1 MTAESAGDAAASASA
16 SRKWA
21 TEEDWDKH
29 RESITHMY
37 SNENR
42 TLPKLMEFMEQE
54 HNFRA
59 TPKMY
64 KSRFKRWGLWKYN
77 KVADVAEII
86 RHQKEGKLAELPEPL
101 AVRSKTLDIQKA
113 EKYVKRRMRHHHARF
128 PWANFRYLRAPDE
141 LENEEHTYR
150 VVLDYIDS
158 SFLRNMWTERSMS
171 PSSPSGS
178 ETTGEAGS
186 DGGSRLVLKA
196 SVHETRSQ
204 VQDLSARFK
213 MGINLLTGET
223 GSPAS
228 PAEGIKEMRIAF
240 AMLPA
245 VLSAE
250 DPLLLQYVL
259 DAVIRLREAGL
270 GFLEAE
276 LLRHLHGLAVT
287 LNGGHS
293 RGEQPHATMLIWKM
307 LRGGRPI
314 ERYHL
319 SRCTE
324 ITVGQFERHLG
335 AFHPQTVELIMWW
348 VHTRSTSHREREA
361 GWQQL
366 WHSLAAATGPA
377 AFDGRHMDVIM
388 NLANLYRK
396 GTGEMDKAWAT
407 LDIVFEDPAK
417 LAIVR
422 ASRETAQQFYW
433 LRGKVLQQQGRLA
446 EAEALFRVALELC
459 LSLKLNRAGAERISC
474 LLALAQCLREQ
485 EKTEEAD
492 DVDLTRQA
500 LIREEL
506 ERHGEKEDAV

>member
-1 MTAESAGDAAASASA
+1 
-16 SRKWA
+16 
-21 TEEDWDKH
+21 
-29 RESITHMY
+29 
-37 SNENR
+37 
-42 TLPKLMEFMEQE
+42 
-54 HNFRA
+54 
-59 TPKMY
+59 MY

-113 EKYVKRRMRHHHARF
+113 EKYVKRRMRHHVARMQARTQQAEPGGDGQRRQQPLPHPHPHPHSSDQGLPSTSSSAVPLPATRPPTSQHARF